1 MARSSQHANGMQQTP
16 AVRRRATMPLP
27 SAASRQASQP
37 ALAPLS
43 KLALGGGGSSG
54 GAGGGSASVE
64 EVNELVQRLVVM
76 DSMNLQLQV

>member
-1 MARSSQHANGMQQTP
+1 
-16 AVRRRATMPLP
+16 MPLP

-76 DSMNLQLQV
+76 DSMNLQLQVWSSAVGGPWAQGTLSTHTMVL

>member
-1 MARSSQHANGMQQTP
+1 
-16 AVRRRATMPLP
+16 VPLP

-43 KLALGGGGSSG
+43 KLPLGGG

-76 DSMNLQLQV
+76 DSMNLQL

>member
-1 MARSSQHANGMQQTP
+1 
-16 AVRRRATMPLP
+16 MPLP
-27 SAASRQASQP
+27 STASRQASQL
-37 ALAPLS
+37 ALAPLG
-43 KLALGGGGSSG
+43 KLPLGSGGGSS

>member
-1 MARSSQHANGMQQTP
+1 
-16 AVRRRATMPLP
+16 VPLP

-43 KLALGGGGSSG
+43 KLPLGGG